1 MDARYSFR
9 GHHCL
14 PTERTL
20 LQKLLQKNEME
31 KSNYRKTTIIQA
43 TIVKYIR

>member
-1 MDARYSFR
+1 MDAKYSFSFR

-31 KSNYRKTTIIQA
+31 KIIIGKQQ
-43 TIVKYIR
+43 